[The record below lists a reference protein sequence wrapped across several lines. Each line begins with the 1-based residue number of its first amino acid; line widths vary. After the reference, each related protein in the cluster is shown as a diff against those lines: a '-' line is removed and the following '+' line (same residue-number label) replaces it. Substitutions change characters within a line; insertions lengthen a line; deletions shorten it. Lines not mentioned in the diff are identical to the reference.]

1 MDNKLDESLLTKH
14 KHQPLKIKV
23 KYSKNVVYS
32 IAKSIKDHLDN
43 SNSSTFKRKPIL
55 VYTNTIKEAKVVFD
69 QLKIML
75 KDDVTKIALATEVDD
90 FKQTVIV
97 IPDELNLC

>member
-1 MDNKLDESLLTKH
+1 M
-14 KHQPLKIKV
+14 
-23 KYSKNVVYS
+23 
-32 IAKSIKDHLDN
+32 
-43 SNSSTFKRKPIL
+43 
-55 VYTNTIKEAKVVFD
+55 YTNTIKEAKVVFD